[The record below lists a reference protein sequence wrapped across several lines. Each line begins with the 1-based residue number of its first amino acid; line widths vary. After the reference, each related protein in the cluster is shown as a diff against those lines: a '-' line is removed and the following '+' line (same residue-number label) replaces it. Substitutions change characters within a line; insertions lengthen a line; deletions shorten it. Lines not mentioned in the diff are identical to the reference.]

1 MFLFQALPLP
11 LPHCLT
17 LHSAWSE
24 PYDDSGHAL
33 LPSSIHVSAGWILI
47 LTLVLLFLLSLGGGF
62 GGRKRSSLSAPPG
75 PHKWAL
81 PIIGNLPHLMMMTR
95 RLPMHQA
102 LCEMSKEYGPL
113 MELRL
118 GTAQRILVV
127 SSASAARLI
136 LQTHDKIFSSRA
148 PNIVTSILQG
158 SPPNDI
164 SLADPGPKWRLL
176 RRICTNELFAPKCLL
191 AFR

>member
-1 MFLFQALPLP
+1 MVME
-11 LPHCLT
+11 
-17 LHSAWSE
+17 SIS
-24 PYDDSGHAL
+24 L
-33 LPSSIHVSAGWILI
+33 LPSFIVIGIYVGILV
-47 LTLVLLFLLSLGGGF
+47 LTLVIFKFLSSGGT
-62 GGRKRSSLSAPPG
+62 RRSWWPSSSSSSLPAPPG
-75 PHKWAL
+75 PRKWAL
-81 PIIGNLPHLMMMTR
+81 PILGDLPYLMFMTR
-95 RLPMHQA
+95 HIPMHQA
-102 LCEMSKEYGPL
+102 LYKMSKQYGPL

-127 SSASAARLI
+127 SSPSTASLI
-136 LQTHDKIFSSRA
+136 LQTHDKIFSSRV

-176 RRICTNELFAPKCLL
+176 RRICTNELFTPKCLL

>member
-1 MFLFQALPLP
+1 MVMESI
-11 LPHCLT
+11 T
-17 LHSAWSE
+17 
-24 PYDDSGHAL
+24 L
-33 LPSSIHVSAGWILI
+33 LPSFIVIGIYAGILV
-47 LTLVLLFLLSLGGGF
+47 LTLVIIKFLSSGGI
-62 GGRKRSSLSAPPG
+62 RRSWWPSSSSSSSSLPAPPG
-75 PHKWAL
+75 PRKWAL
-81 PIIGNLPHLMMMTR
+81 PILGDLPYLMFMTR
-95 RLPMHQA
+95 HIPMHQA
-102 LCEMSKEYGPL
+102 LYKMSKQYGPL

-148 PNIVTSILQG
+148 PNIATSILHG
-158 SPPNDI
+158 SPANNI
-164 SLADPGPKWRLL
+164 SFAEPGPKWRLL